1 MKAQTLISKAERKRQ
16 ERVQREQSGNSL
28 AFRGPQADLQTSEV
42 AELVLSGPAG
52 TGKSVACLHKVH
64 RMALQY
70 PNSRWLIVRKTRASL
85 TESGLVTFERHIL
98 GEDNPICSGVQ
109 RENRHSY
116 KYPNGSEVVVGGI
129 DKPTRLFS
137 TEYDGIYVQ
146 ECNELSLGEWE
157 SLLRPLRNGKAPY
170 QQLLGDCNPD
180 APGHWLYK
188 RATESHMCMM
198 WHTLH
203 EHNPR
208 MHDGVEWT
216 DFGRRYMAILDR
228 LTGVRK
234 QRLRWGKWVAAEG
247 AVYDE
252 WNAGV
257 HLIQRFPIPAT
268 WPRYRAVDFGFGNP
282 FVCLW
287 MAVDPDGRIYVYR
300 EIYRTKRL
308 VEDHAANIK
317 RLSEGE
323 RIEMTI
329 CDHDAEDRATL
340 TKHGI
345 PNAAAIKSIS
355 PGIQAVATRL
365 KVVAKDAGG
374 DDRPRLY
381 WLRDSLV
388 DMDEDL
394 EEAKLPTSGVQ
405 EFDSYMWPKG
415 QDGKSLKEVPVDLHN
430 HAMDALR
437 YGVVMIDRV
446 LGVQSSQINKSLASR
461 AKRASAW

>member
-1 MKAQTLISKAERKRQ
+1 MRTSEERRQ
-16 ERVQREQSGNSL
+16 RWKDEGNAL
-28 AFRGPQADLQTSEV
+28 TFRGPQADLQTSEV

-70 PNSRWLIVRKTRASL
+70 PNSRWLVVRKTRASL

-116 KYPNGSEVVVGGI
+116 KYKNGSEVVVGGI

-188 RATESHMCMM
+188 RATESHMCAM

-208 MHDGVEWT
+208 MHDGVDWT
-216 DFGRRYMAILDR
+216 EFGRRYIAILDR

-268 WPRYRAVDFGFGNP
+268 WPRYRAIDFGFGNP

-287 MAVDPDGRIYVYR
+287 LAVDPDGRIYVYR

-308 VEDHAANIK
+308 VEDHAVNIK
-317 RLSEGE
+317 RYSEGE

-340 TKHGI
+340 VKHGI
-345 PNAAAIKSIS
+345 PNAAAIKAIS
-355 PGIQAVATRL
+355 PGIQAVSARL
-365 KVVAKDAGG
+365 KVITKDAGG
-374 DDRPRLY
+374 DDKPRLY

-388 DMDEDL
+388 DMDPDL

-446 LGVQSSQINKSLASR
+446 LGVQSSQINKSIASR

>member
-1 MKAQTLISKAERKRQ
+1 MVSQKEALARQARDAEDFSA
-16 ERVQREQSGNSL
+16 EL
-28 AFRGPQADLQTSEV
+28 TFRGPQADLQTSQ
-42 AELVLSGPAG
+42 ADELVLSGPAG

-70 PNSRWLIVRKTRASL
+70 PNSRWLIVRKTRRSL
-85 TESGLVTFERHIL
+85 TESGLVTFERQIL
-98 GEDNPICSGVQ
+98 GEGNPICAGVQ

-116 KYPNGSEVVVGGI
+116 KYPNGSEVVTGGI
-129 DKPTRLFS
+129 DEPTRLYS

-146 ECNELSLGEWE
+146 ECNELSLNDWE
-157 SLLRPLRNGKAPY
+157 SLIRPLRNGIAPY
-170 QQLLGDCNPD
+170 QQIMGDCNPD

-188 RATESHMCMM
+188 RATESKLATM

-216 DFGRRYMAILDR
+216 DFGRNYIAKLDR
-228 LTGVRK
+228 LTGVRY

-252 WNAGV
+252 WSAAV
-257 HLIQRFPIPAT
+257 HLIERFNIPAT
-268 WPRYRAVDFGFGNP
+268 WPRYRAIDFGFGNP

-287 MAVDPDGRIYVYR
+287 LAVDPDGRIYVYR

-308 VEDHAANIK
+308 VEDHAVNIK
-317 RLSEGE
+317 RWSEGE
-323 RIEMTI
+323 RIVLTV

-340 TKHGI
+340 NRHAI
-345 PNAAAIKSIS
+345 PNAAANKAITF
-355 PGIQAVATRL
+355 GIQSVAMRL
-365 KVVAKDAGG
+365 KAAGDG
-374 DDRPRLY
+374 KPRLF
-381 WLRDSLV
+381 WLRDSLI
-388 DMDEDL
+388 DMDQDL
-394 EEAKLPTSGVQ
+394 AEAKLPTSGIQ

-415 QDGKSLKEVPVDLHN
+415 QDGKAVKEVPVDLHN

-437 YGVVMIDRV
+437 YGVVLIDKL
-446 LGVQSSQINKSLASR
+446 LGVQAQNVYKKVGASAR
-461 AKRASAW
+461 GASAW

>member
-1 MKAQTLISKAERKRQ
+1 MKAQKLIQIAEKKRKARTR
-16 ERVQREQSGNSL
+16 REQAGNTL
-28 AFRGPQADLQTSEV
+28 VFRGPQQDLQTNESS
-42 AELVLSGPAG
+42 ELVLSGPAG

-64 RMALQY
+64 QMAMRH
-70 PNSRWLIVRKTRASL
+70 PGSRWLIVRKTRASL
-85 TESGLVTFERHIL
+85 TESGLVTYERHIL
-98 GEDNPICSGVQ
+98 GEDNPICAGVQ

-116 KYPNGSEVVVGGI
+116 KYDNGSEVVVGGI

-146 ECNELSLGEWE
+146 ECNELSVGEWE

-188 RATESHMCMM
+188 RANEAHACTM

-208 MHDGVEWT
+208 MHDGTQWT
-216 DFGRRYMAILDR
+216 DFGRKYIAILDR

-234 QRLRWGKWVAAEG
+234 ERLRWGRWVSAEG
-247 AVYDE
+247 VVYDG
-252 WNAGV
+252 WNPAI
-257 HLIQRFPIPAT
+257 HLIDRFNIPAS
-268 WPRYRAVDFGFGNP
+268 WPRYRAIDFGFGNP

-287 MAVDPDGRIYVYR
+287 LAVDPDGRIYVYR

-317 RLSEGE
+317 SLSAGE
-323 RIEMTI
+323 RIEMTP

-340 TKHGI
+340 VKHGI
-345 PNAAAIKSIS
+345 ANVPAIKAIS
-355 PGIQAVATRL
+355 PGIQAVSARL
-365 KVVAKDAGG
+365 AIAGDG
-374 DDRPRLY
+374 KPRLF

-388 DMDEDL
+388 DMDPDL

-405 EFDSYMWPKG
+405 EFDVYMWPKG
-415 QDGKSLKEVPVDLHN
+415 QDGKAVKETPVDMNN

-437 YGVVMIDRV
+437 YGVVMIDKIT
-446 LGVQSSQINKSLASR
+446 GAQTSQINKSIASR
-461 AKRASAW
+461 VKKASAW

>member
-1 MKAQTLISKAERKRQ
+1 MKAQALITRAERKRN
-16 ERVQREQSGNSL
+16 ERTQREQAGNAL
-28 AFRGPQADLQTSEV
+28 AFRGPQAELQTCET

-70 PNSRWLIVRKTRASL
+70 PGSRWLIVRKTRASL

-188 RATESHMCMM
+188 RATESHLCTM

-208 MHDGVEWT
+208 MHDGTEWT
-216 DFGRRYMAILDR
+216 DFGRRYMSILDR

-257 HLIQRFPIPAT
+257 HLIQRFNVPAT
-268 WPRYRAVDFGFGNP
+268 WPRYRAIDFGFGNP

-340 TKHGI
+340 VKHGI
-345 PNAAAIKSIS
+345 PNAAAIKTIS
-355 PGIQAVATRL
+355 PGIQAVSARL
-365 KVVAKDAGG
+365 KVVSKDEGG
-374 DDRPRLY
+374 DDKPRLF

-388 DMDEDL
+388 DLDPDL

-446 LGVQSSQINKSLASR
+446 LGVQSSQINKSIASR